1 MSVVCEFAKK
11 NSVPLTA
18 VKCNPHFDDAKNRV
32 AKGDAIPHAGW
43 KTKGRF
49 EPGKAN
55 KTNDGG
61 FPTMWFL
68 DLKKAGFFVI
78 DVDVRG
84 DRTAKDVI
92 LPGAWEELMRT
103 CSYVV
108 QTGSGGV
115 HFYFKLPEIEEG
127 WKIQQ
132 SIKDKRI
139 AILDDEK
146 NADVDVITEQIIIE
160 GSSFEFANKVYKY
173 TALQGSINDVL
184 YDETMWKCVKPSI
197 LVAPRK
203 KGDVTETLGKNLL
216 DRLVMNI
223 TNDESV
229 DWNQWYKVAQAIF
242 NEDGSEDL
250 FLRWSALSPKHNER
264 EALKQ
269 WKSLKKGEDTKL
281 TAGSLYY
288 WSSLNAE
295 KHEAIVLDC
304 IPPEDYQH
312 RKIVFEKTHFKMMN
326 PPCYVRHTDSIQ
338 IIRDCDLNLMYQ
350 NIYYKKKVNVA
361 TKGGKVSEEEQSA
374 SFIAA
379 WKADVYIRT
388 YDKIVF
394 KPKQIVPKTDF
405 NIFTDFPC
413 EAVEGDC
420 SVMKELMWLLSGES
434 DEVREYLECYFAH
447 MIQKPYEKP
456 GVALVFYTEKQG
468 AGKDTPLDFIGKI
481 VGNDCFFNTEDAENQ
496 VFGRFTEHLQK
507 TIFLKMEEVEFETNK
522 KNESALLSLV
532 TAPVRSYEGKGQ
544 KPITLDDYKRPVMT
558 TNKQNPVSVPE
569 SDRRFVLVNSSERR
583 VGDRAFWD
591 NVYKVLAKPETKKAY
606 YYYLLNKDIS
616 NFNVR
621 ERPITNFY
629 KDVKTAQRPYHA
641 AYFQKWIAL
650 NGEYQEECEM
660 TATEWVKA
668 INADTKFP
676 VSITKFGLD
685 MKKKYTSPALTKKEG
700 RFNNSYILNTG
711 KMHEF
716 LVSNGWWAN

>member
-11 NSVPLTA
+11 NNIPLTA

-78 DVDVRG
+78 DVDVKG
-84 DRTAKDVI
+84 DKTAKDVI
-92 LPGAWEELMRT
+92 LPGAWEEMMRT

-108 QTGSGGV
+108 QTGSSGV
-115 HFYFKLPEIEEG
+115 HFYFKLPELEEG
-127 WKIQQ
+127 WKVQQ

-139 AILDDEK
+139 AILDDET
-146 NADVDVITEQIIIE
+146 NADVDILTEQIIVE
-160 GSSFEFANKVYKY
+160 GSSYEFENKIYKY

-184 YDETMWKCVKPSI
+184 YDEMMWKCIKPSI

-203 KGDVTETLGKNLL
+203 KGDVSETLGKNLL

-269 WKSLKKGEDTKL
+269 WKSLKKGDGL

-288 WSSLNAE
+288 WSSLNTE

-304 IPPEDYQH
+304 LPPEDYQH
-312 RKIVFEKTHFKMMN
+312 QKVLFEKTHFKLMT
-326 PPCYVRHTDSIQ
+326 PPCYVSCENGSIQ
-338 IIRDCDLNLMYQ
+338 MLNESGMVLRYG
-350 NIYYKKKVNVA
+350 NRWFNKKTNVA
-361 TKGGKVSEEEQSA
+361 RRGGKIEEEEVRS
-374 SFIAA
+374 SFFNA
-379 WKADVYIRT
+379 WKADPYMRT
-388 YDKIVF
+388 YQEVVF
-394 KPKQIVPKTDF
+394 KPKQVVPKTQF
-405 NIFTDFPC
+405 NLFTDFPC
-413 EAVEGDC
+413 DAVEGNC
-420 SVMKELMWLLSGES
+420 SVVNDLMWLLSGENK
-434 DEVREYLECYFAH
+434 EVFDYLEGYFAH

-456 GVALVFYTEKQG
+456 GVALGFYTDKQG
-468 AGKDTPLDFIGKI
+468 AGKDTPLDFIGRI
-481 VGNDCFFNTEDAENQ
+481 VGGEAFYNTEDAGNQ
-496 VFGRFTEHLQK
+496 VFGRFSEHLQR

-522 KNESALLSLV
+522 KNESAFLSMI
-532 TAPVRSYEGKGQ
+532 TAPTHSYEGKGQ
-544 KPITLDDYKRPVMT
+544 KAIVLDDYKRIVMT
-558 TNKQNPVSVPE
+558 TNKTNPVAVAE
-569 SDRRFVLVNSSERR
+569 SDRRFVLISSSEKR

-591 NVYKVLAKPETKKAY
+591 GVYEVLKKPETKQAY
-606 YYYLLNKDIS
+606 YHYLLNKDIS

-629 KDVKTAQRPYHA
+629 KEVKTAQRPYHA
-641 AYFQKWIAL
+641 VYFQKWVGL
-650 NGEYQEECEM
+650 NGEFQGECEM

-676 VSITKFGLD
+676 ITITRFGLD
-685 MKKKYTSPALTKKEG
+685 MKKHYPQDCITKIEG
-700 RFNNSYILNTG
+700 RYNNSYKLHTENIHKHLG
-711 KMHEF
+711 EK
-716 LVSNGWWAN
+716 GWWAD